1 MLTQNKTFKIFAK
14 LGIIMSICKDEQ
26 ELILNIYVN
35 VPETKNRCK
44 NQNFFSVQKGMGSI
58 SPQEFGYIF
67 KHDFKTD

>member
-1 MLTQNKTFKIFAK
+1 
-14 LGIIMSICKDEQ
+14 MSICKDEQ

-44 NQNFFSVQKGMGSI
+44 NQNFFSVQKGMGSS